1 MKDIALLEKKDRSAS
16 DNAAVNIYD
25 FASVLVS
32 AVVAIAFIFT
42 FVFRVVGVVGTSMV
56 PTLQD
61 GDWLFITAG
70 DPKPEYGQVI
80 IITQPNWFDEPIVKR
95 IIATENQT
103 LDINFDKGEVY
114 VDGVLLDEP
123 YINNLTLNREDGV
136 TFPLTVPEGV
146 TRLAGWC
153 FYNNSALTK
162 VSLPDSLLSI
172 GNKAFSGCTGF
183 TEITFPQN
191 LKRIGYSAFA
201 DCANITTLYLP
212 ASLEEIGRD
221 AFLGCG
227 ELFFTVERDSYA
239 AQYARDN
246 NIEFTYSDINAW
258 LNG

>member
-16 DNAAVNIYD
+16 DNAAVNFYD

-136 TFPLTVPEGV
+136 TFPLTVPEGHV
-146 TRLAGWC
+146 FVMGDNRQGSTDSRSEKIGFIDENYILGVVKVRPFNVGNMDGKFSMYSPSQWKIAK
-153 FYNNSALTK
+153 AELT
-162 VSLPDSLLSI
+162 
-172 GNKAFSGCTGF
+172 
-183 TEITFPQN
+183 
-191 LKRIGYSAFA
+191 
-201 DCANITTLYLP
+201 P
-212 ASLEEIGRD
+212 A
-221 AFLGCG
+221 
-227 ELFFTVERDSYA
+227 
-239 AQYARDN
+239 Q
-246 NIEFTYSDINAW
+246 
-258 LNG
+258 